1 MGKGSAPRPY
11 GVDHET
17 FASNWDKIFGNRNA
31 NDNFEDKPA
40 EPKERE
46 SGVKVPDDE
55 ISDGAEQD

>member
-31 NDNFEDKPA
+31 TNNSQDKLL
-40 EPKERE
+40 ETKERN
-46 SGVKVPDDE
+46 SGAKVSNDE